1 MKYKNID
8 LSELPF
14 YNVSESAAKSFID
27 WRKELKKPLTQRA
40 FELCLI
46 EAVKCGTLGLTPDEV
61 LDKTQVWGWQA
72 PNFAYTA
79 NKLSQE
85 FSAIAQTV
93 STPTNRRSL
102 EQDLTDRSWA
112 ETKTKDTSIEQRLN
126 DKSWAN

>member
-8 LSELPF
+8 LSEICF
-14 YNVSESAAKSFID
+14 YNVSEDAAKSFID
-27 WRKELKKPLTQRA
+27 YRKEIKKPLTQRA
-40 FELCLI
+40 FNLCMA
-46 EAVKCGTLGLTPDEV
+46 EAVKCGTMNLTPDEV

-93 STPTNRRSL
+93 TNNTKRLPLNADMIR
-102 EQDLTDRSWA
+102 EDLTNVEWA
-112 ETKTKDTSIEQRLN
+112 KDYLN
-126 DKSWAN
+126 

>member
-85 FSAIAQTV
+85 FSAIAQSVT
-93 STPTNRRSL
+93 SQTKNQPLTIDMIRR
-102 EQDLTDRSWA
+102 D
-112 ETKTKDTSIEQRLN
+112 LN
-126 DKSWAN
+126 DTTWAN

>member
-8 LSELPF
+8 LSEICF
-14 YNVSESAAKSFID
+14 YNVSEDAAKSFID
-27 WRKELKKPLTQRA
+27 YRKEIKKPLTQRA
-40 FELCLI
+40 FNMCMA
-46 EAVKCGTLGLTPDEV
+46 EAVKCGALNLTPDEV

-93 STPTNRRSL
+93 STTRDRTMIS
-102 EQDLTDRSWA
+102 DLTDRSWA
-112 ETKTKDTSIEQRLN
+112 EN
-126 DKSWAN
+126 